1 MDVHVEDEQ
10 VLPSRIRDVIPLVV
24 NTMGWNKGLGAD
36 LTRRIQDI
44 VQPTHVFEVT
54 GSNSLGDITYETNSE
69 VRFESKSQFYA
80 QLDSIVPPAA
90 APLQTL
96 YTPADHRIINIL
108 SYLHAVF
115 PAPSRQLG
123 LAELSSSTSL
133 EQITATSWRI
143 ALPLCSQLPYAVDW
157 QVALDRIILI
167 GSSAEDVIPTEL
179 GCVLNGALV
188 GLVSSWE
195 DGENVNGDAAIIES
209 GIQDLESPARM
220 PYVQGARPPAP
231 TSSTCIG
238 IALIRSVSHSSPL
251 TGPGAGTGAGA
262 LEAESLGAEMH
273 VLTPVPPSFLKCSRV
288 FVKGEMELPVWGMLD
303 YAGGDEDEWK
313 NGVAGV
319 EWGRVPYL
327 QWGKGEGAGAQ
338 RRRLRRKLMRKA
350 QM

>member
-1 MDVHVEDEQ
+1 MDVYIEGERVI
-10 VLPSRIRDVIPLVV
+10 PSRIRDVIPLVV

-54 GSNSLGDITYETNSE
+54 GSNSFGDFTYKANSE
-69 VRFESKSQFYA
+69 SGFESNSQFYA
-80 QLDSIVPPAA
+80 QLDSVVPS
-90 APLQTL
+90 PLQTL
-96 YTPADHRIINIL
+96 YTPADHRVINLL

-115 PAPSRQLG
+115 PAPSRELE
-123 LAELSSSTSL
+123 LSELSSSTSL
-133 EQITATSWRI
+133 EQITAISWRT
-143 ALPLCSQLPYAVDW
+143 ALPLCSQPPYAVDW
-157 QVALDRIILI
+157 QVALDRIILV
-167 GSSAEDVIPTEL
+167 GSGAEDVIPTEL

-195 DGENVNGDAAIIES
+195 DGANANDDAAITES
-209 GIQDLESPARM
+209 GIQDSESRARM

-231 TSSTCIG
+231 TSSTCFG

-251 TGPGAGTGAGA
+251 AETGAGTSGAV
-262 LEAESLGAEMH
+262 SSSTEMH
-273 VLTPVPPSFLKCSRV
+273 VLTPVPPSFLKYSRV
-288 FVKGEMELPVWGMLD
+288 FVKGEMELPIWGMLD

-313 NGVAGV
+313 KGVAGV

-338 RRRLRRKLMRKA
+338 RRRVRRNLMRKA